1 MADELA
7 TGHMETVYPAAD
19 GGPDVRL
26 IAHGPH
32 VRTADLTPPDAV
44 PADKWREFG
53 QALLGFHHRVAISAT
68 CRCGRTVVECD
79 VQHHARR
86 LGLLSPL

>member
-1 MADELA
+1 MA
-7 TGHMETVYPAAD
+7 TVYPAAD

-26 IAHGPH
+26 IPRAHH
-32 VRTADLTPPDAV
+32 VRTADHLSPADGV